1 MASSQRAGSAGAFDQ
16 VTGDIEKTD
25 RQARAVR
32 ARVRLD
38 RARASAMP
46 HPGEEDF
53 AAAGKYPRPAADM
66 RCPRLACVP
75 VRHLLTHKCY
85 RQAVGRCV

>member
-16 VTGDIEKTD
+16 VTGDIERLTG
-25 RQARAVR
+25 RRAQ
-32 ARVRLD
+32 
-38 RARASAMP
+38 SALGFVSTVLVPSALP